1 MITVPRMNIFK
12 SNSMLAVDPWQ
23 VTVIMMMIMMIMMI
37 MMMIEMIPLIA
48 EKLILIVA
56 SNSYNFMIG

>member
-1 MITVPRMNIFK
+1 
-12 SNSMLAVDPWQ
+12 
-23 VTVIMMMIMMIMMI
+23 MMIMMIMVI
-37 MMMIEMIPLIA
+37 MVIMMIPLIA